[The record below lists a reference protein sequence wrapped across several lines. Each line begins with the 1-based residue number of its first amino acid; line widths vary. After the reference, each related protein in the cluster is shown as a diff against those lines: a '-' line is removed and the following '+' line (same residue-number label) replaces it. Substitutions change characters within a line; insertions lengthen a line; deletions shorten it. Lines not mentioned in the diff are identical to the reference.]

1 MQKKNSSQDS
11 HDHETQTPSLNI
23 KQRNRSAFELE
34 MASRMYDELFGE
46 LEGLVARVELLKKD
60 ERDQTANKRNGNLTY
75 ISLLAVIILQNF
87 IILFMLAT

>member
-1 MQKKNSSQDS
+1 
-11 HDHETQTPSLNI
+11 
-23 KQRNRSAFELE
+23 
-34 MASRMYDELFGE
+34 MYDELFGE